1 MDNIVV
7 ASDHGGFKLKEDIKA
22 YLVKKGYA
30 VDDVGTYSEESC
42 DYPQYAYAAAKKVSD
57 GKASRG
63 IIVCK
68 SGIGN
73 SIVANKLA
81 GVRAAL
87 CYNMTAVKLSR
98 MHNDSNILVLGS
110 RFTPAAQAKRMVG
123 TWLSTEFEG
132 GRHIR
137 RLQQIREIEE
147 GLRCKKR

>member
-1 MDNIVV
+1 MNKIVV
-7 ASDHGGFKLKEDIKA
+7 ASDHGGFKLKEEIKA
-22 YLVKKGYA
+22 YLAKKGYD
-30 VDDVGTYSEESC
+30 VDDAGAYSGESC
-42 DYPQYAYAAAKKVSD
+42 DYPQYAYAAAKKVSE
-57 GKASRG
+57 GKVSRG
-63 IIVCK
+63 VIVCK

-123 TWLSTEFEG
+123 LWLSTEFEG
-132 GRHIR
+132 GRHTR
-137 RLQQIREIEE
+137 RLRQIREIEE
-147 GLRCKKR
+147 GVRCRKR